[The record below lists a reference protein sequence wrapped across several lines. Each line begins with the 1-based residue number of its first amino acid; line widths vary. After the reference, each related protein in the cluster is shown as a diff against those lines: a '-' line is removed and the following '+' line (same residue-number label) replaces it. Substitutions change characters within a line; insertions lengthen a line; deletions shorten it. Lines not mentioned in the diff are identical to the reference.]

1 MSVYKI
7 NCKYIPIEICNL
19 GSNKKAHFIQAIS
32 TKISYKK
39 NPEKIHVKEAKTK
52 MKRNYVEGNRLKNRP
67 VLLLIVSSD
76 FGLVF
81 SLAGIKWVQDGG
93 ADQSSNGP

>member
-1 MSVYKI
+1 MCEGI
-7 NCKYIPIEICNL
+7 
-19 GSNKKAHFIQAIS
+19 GQ
-32 TKISYKK
+32 K
-39 NPEKIHVKEAKTK
+39 NQ
-52 MKRNYVEGNRLKNRP
+52 P

-76 FGLVF
+76 FSLVF